1 MLVMDEST
9 SGLDPESE
17 RLIRVALQRLARGR
31 TVLMIAHRL
40 NTVYEADRI
49 AVLDGGRL
57 VEIGTHRELVRRG
70 GLYAH
75 LVNTYG
81 GVPA

>member
-57 VEIGTHRELVRRG
+57 VEIGTHRELVHRG
-70 GLYAH
+70 GLYAR
-75 LVNTYG
+75 LVNTHG